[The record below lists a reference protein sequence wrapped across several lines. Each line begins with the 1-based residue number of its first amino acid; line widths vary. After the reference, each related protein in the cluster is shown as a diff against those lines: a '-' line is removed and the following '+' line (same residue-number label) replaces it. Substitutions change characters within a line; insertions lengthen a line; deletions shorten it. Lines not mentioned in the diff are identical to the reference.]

1 MGMGLRVW
9 GESLGFLGVFGGK
22 RDETTFRFAG
32 ENETVAAILGGGV
45 CCGGGSGGGGDEA
58 DEEAVVLLDLGAKK
72 REITCCFCFPIE
84 IDFLSCVGVKN
95 VFIRGFGFG
104 ALSLLSAGRAWRT
117 FQNYFFLIILTNAS
131 RAFNLEL
138 FFFKFSH

>member
-1 MGMGLRVW
+1 MVCDEGVGMGLRVW

-58 DEEAVVLLDLGAKK
+58 DEEAVV
-72 REITCCFCFPIE
+72 
-84 IDFLSCVGVKN
+84 
-95 VFIRGFGFG
+95 
-104 ALSLLSAGRAWRT
+104 
-117 FQNYFFLIILTNAS
+117 
-131 RAFNLEL
+131 
-138 FFFKFSH
+138 